1 MERVAVHEE
10 SGDCVMDMEKVIQE
24 LEARRNYHRS
34 VGNNISADIEEDAIA
49 LLKEYQHEK
58 ERKPVIVCPH
68 CGKRVV

>member
-1 MERVAVHEE
+1 MPDR
-10 SGDCVMDMEKVIQE
+10 EKVIRG
-24 LEARRNYHRS
+24 LEICFTPEAKCRDCPYDPDGF
-34 VGNNISADIEEDAIA
+34 VPACTKALVKDAIA